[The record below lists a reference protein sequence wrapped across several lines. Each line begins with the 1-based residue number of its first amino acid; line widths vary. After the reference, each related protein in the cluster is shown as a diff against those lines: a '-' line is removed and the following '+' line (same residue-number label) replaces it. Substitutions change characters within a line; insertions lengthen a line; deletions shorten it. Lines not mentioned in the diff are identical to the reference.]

1 MEVVSLPF
9 TPLVLD
15 RSRHHACETAPAVMI
30 RSQMAGTDEI
40 RIDVFGATV
49 LLSRREV
56 TALREAAAA
65 RAGVSS
71 RHRDLSLVLN
81 RALETG
87 GVSLT
92 RPELTALFALVE
104 EAPARFASVGGE
116 LRRAAARR
124 DG

>member
-1 MEVVSLPF
+1 M
-9 TPLVLD
+9 
-15 RSRHHACETAPAVMI
+15 AV
-30 RSQMAGTDEI
+30 TDEI
-40 RIDVFGATV
+40 RVDVFGAAV
-49 LLSRREV
+49 LLPRHEV

-65 RAGVSS
+65 RAGISS

-87 GVSLT
+87 SVSVT

-104 EAPARFASVGGE
+104 EAPERFASVGGE
-116 LRRAAARR
+116 LRDAAARR